1 MVRRRVEWDPQ
12 LRHRRARRLEC
23 ITRNTL
29 NTLRA
34 REDDRGFV
42 ALPVVERE
50 VDVTQPQAAL
60 ADQIVGRPAILVP
73 HLFVR

>member
-1 MVRRRVEWDPQ
+1 
-12 LRHRRARRLEC
+12 
-23 ITRNTL
+23 
-29 NTLRA
+29 
-34 REDDRGFV
+34 
-42 ALPVVERE
+42 VVERE